1 MARIPN
7 KNEDSSDL
15 QGEGREMTAP
25 SPLSTSV
32 APATGSSY
40 GGGEVRVG
48 RLFGIPL
55 RLHWSFLLFVGW
67 LVFDGLRYGP
77 AGMLDAIGWTS
88 MLFGS
93 VLIHELAHALV
104 GRARGVAV
112 EDIIL
117 LPIGGATR
125 LTKLGDGARANLAM
139 TAAGPLTSLALAA
152 TAGMAAFVT
161 RAALFPVDIHH
172 GTVIGRL
179 FWLNLILGLFNL
191 LPLFPMDGG
200 RILQGLLS
208 PRMGDRRS
216 TIVAATVG
224 QVLAAGLVILGLTG
238 NLWLVVIGF
247 YLFVEAGREAG
258 AATERREWG

>member
-1 MARIPN
+1 MR
-7 KNEDSSDL
+7 
-15 QGEGREMTAP
+15 AP

-32 APATGSSY
+32 GPDTGSSP

-67 LVFDGLRYGP
+67 LVFDGLRFGP
-77 AGMLDAIGWTS
+77 GGVLDAIGWTS

-104 GRARGVAV
+104 GRSRGAAV
-112 EDIIL
+112 QDIIL

-125 LTKLGDGARANLAM
+125 LTNLSDGARADLAM

-152 TAGMAAFVT
+152 TAGL
-161 RAALFPVDIHH
+161 AALAARVPLLPVDIHH
-172 GTVIGRL
+172 GTVVGRL
-179 FWLNLILGLFNL
+179 FWLNLMLGLFNL

-208 PRMGDRRS
+208 GKVGDRRA
-216 TIVAATVG
+216 TIIAATVG
-224 QVLAAGLVILGLTG
+224 RVLAAGLVLIGLTG

-247 YLFVEAGREAG
+247 YLFVEAGREAR
-258 AATERREWG
+258 AAKVASEAEFV

>member
-1 MARIPN
+1 MRDPVCGMKVGPGA
-7 KNEDSSDL
+7 L
-15 QGEGREMTAP
+15 QADGYPDFRFCSEHCRRRFLADPERYGG
-25 SPLSTSV
+25 
-32 APATGSSY
+32 APASD
-40 GGGEVRVG
+40 GGGELRVG

-125 LTKLGDGARANLAM
+125 LTKLGDG
-139 TAAGPLTSLALAA
+139 
-152 TAGMAAFVT
+152 
-161 RAALFPVDIHH
+161 
-172 GTVIGRL
+172 GR
-179 FWLNLILGLFNL
+179 GE
-191 LPLFPMDGG
+191 P
-200 RILQGLLS
+200 
-208 PRMGDRRS
+208 
-216 TIVAATVG
+216 AK
-224 QVLAAGLVILGLTG
+224 
-238 NLWLVVIGF
+238 
-247 YLFVEAGREAG
+247 
-258 AATERREWG
+258 

>member
-1 MARIPN
+1 
-7 KNEDSSDL
+7 
-15 QGEGREMTAP
+15 MTAP

-32 APATGSSY
+32 APDTGSSY

-67 LVFDGLRYGP
+67 LVFDGLREGS
-77 AGMLDAIGWTS
+77 AGMFDAVGWTL

-93 VLIHELAHALV
+93 VLVHELAHALV
-104 GRARGVAV
+104 GRSRGAAV

-125 LTKLGDGARANLAM
+125 LSELGGGGRANLAM

-152 TAGMAAFVT
+152 TAGLAAFVT
-161 RAALFPVDIHH
+161 RAALLPIDIHH

-179 FWLNLILGLFNL
+179 FWINLVLGLFNL
-191 LPLFPMDGG
+191 LPVFPMDGG

-208 PRMGDRRS
+208 PRIGDRRS
-216 TIVAATVG
+216 TNVAATLG
-224 QVLAAGLVILGLTG
+224 RDLAAGLVILGLT
-238 NLWLVVIGF
+238 
-247 YLFVEAGREAG
+247 
-258 AATERREWG
+258 